1 MANTEQKKTN
11 KSRMLFILRY
21 LMQNTNEDHMVSL
34 SDLMDICAA
43 NGFGRP
49 NRRTIISDIREL
61 TESEY
66 PIEVEEIGQ
75 TNYYYYSGHL
85 TPSELRVL
93 VDAVEAAQFIT
104 KKDSLVLMEKLIKLS
119 NWRDEDYYLNSTLLE
134 GCRKTDNKNM
144 KYILLTI
151 QDAIREKKKIMFQY
165 YDYNLEGEKILHN
178 DGEEYVM
185 SPYGFHCDGNRYY
198 LIGFLDKR
206 NDINIFRLDLIS
218 SAELI
223 DGEFVE
229 APEGFNLNEYCN
241 RIFEMFSGTQQLVT
255 IEVENELMKKV
266 IDRFGEQLDITPVD
280 DKKFRVKVD
289 AAVSQTFFGWVFQ
302 YNGGITIVE
311 PIDVK
316 QQYEDMLN
324 RALQYSESINLG

>member
-1 MANTEQKKTN
+1 M
-11 KSRMLFILRY
+11 
-21 LMQNTNEDHMVSL
+21 
-34 SDLMDICAA
+34 
-43 NGFGRP
+43 
-49 NRRTIISDIREL
+49 
-61 TESEY
+61 
-66 PIEVEEIGQ
+66 
-75 TNYYYYSGHL
+75 
-85 TPSELRVL
+85 
-93 VDAVEAAQFIT
+93 
-104 KKDSLVLMEKLIKLS
+104 
-119 NWRDEDYYLNSTLLE
+119 
-134 GCRKTDNKNM
+134 
-144 KYILLTI
+144 
-151 QDAIREKKKIMFQY
+151 
-165 YDYNLEGEKILHN
+165 
-178 DGEEYVM
+178 
-185 SPYGFHCDGNRYY
+185 
-198 LIGFLDKR
+198 IGFLDKR
-206 NDINIFRLDLIS
+206 QDINNFRLDLIS

>member
-1 MANTEQKKTN
+1 M
-11 KSRMLFILRY
+11 
-21 LMQNTNEDHMVSL
+21 
-34 SDLMDICAA
+34 
-43 NGFGRP
+43 
-49 NRRTIISDIREL
+49 
-61 TESEY
+61 
-66 PIEVEEIGQ
+66 
-75 TNYYYYSGHL
+75 
-85 TPSELRVL
+85 
-93 VDAVEAAQFIT
+93 
-104 KKDSLVLMEKLIKLS
+104 LMEKLVKLS

-206 NDINIFRLDLIS
+206 HDINNFRLDLIS

-223 DGEFVE
+223 EGEYVE

-241 RIFEMFSGTQQLVT
+241 RIFEMFSGTQQMVT

-316 QQYEDMLN
+316 QQYDDMLN

>member
-1 MANTEQKKTN
+1 
-11 KSRMLFILRY
+11 
-21 LMQNTNEDHMVSL
+21 
-34 SDLMDICAA
+34 
-43 NGFGRP
+43 
-49 NRRTIISDIREL
+49 
-61 TESEY
+61 
-66 PIEVEEIGQ
+66 
-75 TNYYYYSGHL
+75 
-85 TPSELRVL
+85 
-93 VDAVEAAQFIT
+93 
-104 KKDSLVLMEKLIKLS
+104 
-119 NWRDEDYYLNSTLLE
+119 
-134 GCRKTDNKNM
+134 
-144 KYILLTI
+144 
-151 QDAIREKKKIMFQY
+151 MFQY

-206 NDINIFRLDLIS
+206 HDINIFRLDLIS

-223 DGEFVE
+223 EGEYIE

-241 RIFEMFSGTQQLVT
+241 RIFEMFSGTQHLVT

-311 PIDVK
+311 PTDVN
-316 QQYEDMLN
+316 LN
-324 RALQYSESINLG
+324 FQ